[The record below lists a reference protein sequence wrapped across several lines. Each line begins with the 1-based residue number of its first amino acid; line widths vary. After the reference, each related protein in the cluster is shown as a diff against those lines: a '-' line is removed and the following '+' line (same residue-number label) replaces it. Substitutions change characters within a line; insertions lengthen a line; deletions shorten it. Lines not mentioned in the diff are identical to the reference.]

1 VLLIP
6 VREYV
11 FQCDQKVKIVTVKT
25 KQNKIKKTVEYGPNM
40 ADIMRD

>member
-1 VLLIP
+1 MLLIP

-11 FQCDQKVKIVTVKT
+11 FQCDQKVKIITVKT
-25 KQNKIKKTVEYGPNM
+25 KQNKKKTVEYGPNM